1 MTERMQMELRRPNE
15 GPGLEN
21 SDWCV
26 GDAAGRWD
34 VSFTDRLWGTFR
46 RWFGGEGERVVEQR
60 TGEMRVGDSR
70 AEILELVKHP
80 DAARKRAG

>member
-1 MTERMQMELRRPNE
+1 MLERMDVEARRDVP
-15 GPGLEN
+15 GPQN

-46 RWFGGEGERVVEQR
+46 RWFGREPAVTDEVKVE
-60 TGEMRVGDSR
+60 MKAVGNGDVWR
-70 AEILELVKHP
+70 K
-80 DAARKRAG
+80 AA